1 MADLAAIILAAG
13 RSARYRAAG
22 GPEASKLIALLDGKP
37 LIRHAAEAALASRAR
52 PVIVVTG
59 HARDAVASALS
70 GLGVRLV
77 DNPDFASGLASSLKA
92 GIAAAP
98 PQVSGALILLGDMPY
113 VSAALLDGLGAAFA
127 EHRGTWAVAPTFS
140 GRRGNPVVLSKQLFP
155 AIGALTGDE
164 GARKLLAE
172 APPGAV
178 IEWPWEGGE
187 ATFDIDT
194 PEGMAI
200 ARGGPAQ
207 DRKGTPFER

>member
-22 GPEASKLIALLDGKP
+22 GPEPSKLVALLDGKP
-37 LIRHAAEAALASRAR
+37 LIRHAVEAALASRAR

-59 HARDAVASALS
+59 NERDAVASALS
-70 GLGVRLV
+70 GLPVRLV

-98 PQVSGALILLGDMPY
+98 PHVSGALILLGDMPFT
-113 VSAALLDGLGAAFA
+113 SSALLDQLGAAFA
-127 EHRGTWAVAPTFS
+127 AHPGTWAVASTFL
-140 GRRGNPVVLSKQLFP
+140 GQRGIPVVLSKRLFP

-164 GARKLLAE
+164 GARGLLAD
-172 APPGAV
+172 APPAAV
-178 IEWPWEGGE
+178 IEWPSEAVE

-194 PEGMAI
+194 PEGMEA
-200 ARGGPAQ
+200 ARRGLEQ
-207 DRKGTPFER
+207 DRKGAPVKR

>member
-59 HARDAVASALS
+59 FERDAVASALS
-70 GLGVRLV
+70 GMAVQLV
-77 DNPDFASGLASSLKA
+77 HNPDFAGGLASSLKA

-113 VSAALLDGLGAAFA
+113 VSAALLDQLGAAFA
-127 EHRGTWAVAPTFS
+127 QYEGSWAVAPTFG
-140 GRRGNPVVLSKQLFP
+140 GRRGNPVALSKELFP

-164 GARKLLAE
+164 GARTLLAE

-178 IEWPWEGGE
+178 IEWPAEAVE

-194 PEGMAI
+194 PEGMET
-200 ARGGPAQ
+200 ARRGLAQ
-207 DRKGTPFER
+207 DRKGAPIKR